1 MSRRRAGPALEVA
14 PELLAALGPIDV
26 VRCAAGVAE
35 LSDGLTRRR
44 KMAGQR
50 YLADPVLRAAYAT
63 YYLCAN
69 APKVPPLLDALAHLL
84 PTDRL
89 RVLELG
95 CGPGTGVAGVA
106 SWALEREIAV
116 THRVTDLLPANVKAA
131 VELGERLGISM
142 DGAVVDVRKG
152 VPSQLP
158 DKDPVDLLLIMNLVN
173 ELPDI
178 VDHRIVNAA
187 DRLAP
192 SGVVL
197 VIEPAAQ
204 PASRRA
210 LALRDAFCAAGW
222 HVRLPCTHDGACP
235 ALAAD
240 EDWCHGEWRFERPE
254 FMRAV
259 DARVGTRREVL
270 KATYFAVTRAEAPRA
285 ETLYRVVSERQDRK
299 GVSAAHVCGAD
310 GRYRVEVQR
319 RDRSDHNRAFAKV
332 SRYSRVHIEGG
343 ERIGDALRLGPA
355 DRCEE
360 ADEDL

>member
-1 MSRRRAGPALEVA
+1 MSRRRAGPTLEVHPLVLDA
-14 PELLAALGPIDV
+14 IGPVDVARCATGVAALT
-26 VRCAAGVAE
+26 E
-35 LSDGLTRRR
+35 GLTRRR
-44 KMAGQR
+44 RMAGKR

-69 APKVPPLLDALAHLL
+69 APKVVPLLDALAHLL
-84 PTDRL
+84 PDDHL

-106 SWALEREIAV
+106 SWAEENDITV

-131 VELGERLGISM
+131 VAMGERLGVSV

-158 DKDPVDLLLIMNLVN
+158 DKDPVDLLLIMNLIN

-178 VDHRIVNAA
+178 ANHRIVNAA
-187 DRLAP
+187 DKLAAA
-192 SGVVL
+192 GVVL
-197 VIEPAAQ
+197 VIEPAAK

-210 LALRDAFCAAGW
+210 LELRDAFCAAGW
-222 HVRLPCTHDGACP
+222 HVRLPCTHNNACP
-235 ALAAD
+235 ALEAD
-240 EDWCHGEWRFERPE
+240 DDWCHGEWRFDRPD
-254 FMRAV
+254 FMAAV
-259 DARVGTRREVL
+259 DAKVGTRREVL
-270 KATYFAVTRAEAPRA
+270 KATYFAVTRAPAAHA

-299 GVSAAHVCGAD
+299 GVSTAHVCGAD

-319 RDRSDHNRAFAKV
+319 RDRSDTNRAFAKV
-332 SRYSRVHIEGG
+332 SRHVRVHIEGG
-343 ERIGDALRLGPA
+343 TQIGGARRLGPD
-355 DRCEE
+355 DRCEA